1 MKILLLIILLAARLI
16 NIGSEILTVL
26 KHETSNLQRQK
37 KLAILLPSRGGPMIA
52 VMPLTIQIS
61 PNPFVSF
68 SSPTSL
74 TITTGAREIN
84 VAEIK

>member
-1 MKILLLIILLAARLI
+1 MVKILLLIILLAACLI
-16 NIGSEILTVL
+16 TIGCEILTVL
-26 KHETSNLQRQK
+26 KHETRQK
-37 KLAILLPSRGGPMIA
+37 KLAKLLPSRGGPMIA